1 MKQSFISLILI
12 MTLCTGCSSL
22 KDFFKSETA
31 QEQAF
36 KAGRVATVIYLTQED
51 KMSPDKK
58 AAVKQVYK
66 TFDELMSADK
76 DVDVSGFQADLVGK
90 LKGKLT
96 PTQLT
101 IANALV
107 GMYMK
112 KLLDDVKDSDTVK
125 GSDLYSLL
133 KQFHKGIK
141 NALDEHKALLE

>member
-1 MKQSFISLILI
+1 MKQAIVIPLLI
-12 MTLCTGCSSL
+12 MITCTGCSSL

-31 QEQAF
+31 QEQAL
-36 KAGRVATVIYLTQED
+36 KAGRIATVIYLTQED

-76 DVDVSGFQADLVGK
+76 DVDVSGFQAELVGK

-96 PTQLT
+96 PAQLT

-107 GMYMK
+107 GLYMK
-112 KLLDDVKDSDTVK
+112 KLLKDVKTSDTVT